1 MEGRNWQGHNGRSAQ
16 AQRDSL
22 HSLSKTERLH
32 PSIVAHSLWE
42 LAKKENRQE
51 VIIFGPD
58 KFMDS

>member
-1 MEGRNWQGHNGRSAQ
+1 MEGRIWQGHNGRSAQ

-22 HSLSKTERLH
+22 HSLSKNERLH

-51 VIIFGPD
+51 VIIFWP
-58 KFMDS
+58 